1 MAAVWFITGASRG
14 LGREITVAALA
25 RGDQVVA
32 TARDTTA
39 VTAAI
44 DSDRPDLLI
53 LPLDVTNTDQSWN
66 AVDAALD
73 RFGRI
78 DVLVNNA
85 GYGLLGAVEET
96 SDAEAR
102 ALFDVNFFGLLN
114 VTRAV
119 LPVLRRQRSGH
130 VINIGSAGGFALG
143 TGYGIYGASKFAV
156 EGITEALAADLD
168 GLGVRATVV
177 EPGMFRTDIF
187 DPTSLRLAAT
197 RLDDYAATAG
207 QRRVDLVRMNGAQ
220 RGDPR
225 KAAEAI
231 VDIAHAAKPPLRL
244 QLGPDS
250 IARVTAK
257 LALVA
262 AEQAAWRHLGEAT
275 DHDDA
280 DARSGR
286 TGEE

>member
-1 MAAVWFITGASRG
+1 MSVWFITGASRG
-14 LGREITVAALA
+14 LGRDIASAALA
-25 RGDQVVA
+25 RGEQVVA
-32 TARDTTA
+32 TARNPAA
-39 VTAAI
+39 VGPNG
-44 DSDRPDLLI
+44 PDLLA
-53 LPLDVTNTDQSWN
+53 LPLDVRNADQARC
-66 AVDAALD
+66 AVDAALS
-73 RFGRI
+73 RFARI

-96 SDAEAR
+96 SDAETR
-102 ALFDVNFFGLLN
+102 ALFDVNVFGLLT

-130 VINIGSAGGFALG
+130 IINIGSAAGFAQS
-143 TGYGIYGASKFAV
+143 TGYGVYAASKFAV

-197 RLDDYAATAG
+197 NLDDYAATTG
-207 QRRVDLVRMNGAQ
+207 RRRTELTGLNGAQ
-220 RGDPR
+220 RGDAR

-231 VDIAHAAKPPLRL
+231 IDIAHVENPPLRL

-262 AEQAAWRHLGEAT
+262 EEQAAWRHLGEAT
-275 DHDDA
+275 DHDDTNA
-280 DARSGR
+280 PPRGR
-286 TGEE
+286 RRRAGEE